1 MEFFLFDFPNKVVLT
16 RKYKIVLSSVSVKMF
31 ASLSQKSNTLV
42 SGNAGEEKNLHP
54 GGHNFFFFLIS
65 LIEFLK

>member
-1 MEFFLFDFPNKVVLT
+1 MEFFLFDFPNKVVLA
-16 RKYKIVLSSVSVKMF
+16 RKYKTVLSSVSVKMF

-54 GGHNFFFFLIS
+54 GGRNFFFFNQLN
-65 LIEFLK
+65 